1 MKTPILQVILG
12 TAAVFIAGCDATS
25 HHRRMHQ
32 AHQRLAQPH
41 GHVHSRAESN
51 VLVKRGTCA
60 FPTDDPN
67 LVAVTPDQKNAGWA
81 MSPDQECKPG
91 NYCPIACKPGMVMN
105 QWDPDSTYTYPASMN
120 GGLYCDKNGNV
131 KKPFPDKPNCV
142 EGTGSVKAINKCKS
156 HMSWCQT
163 VLPGNEA
170 MLIPTLVNSEA
181 TIAVPGSSYWQSTAA
196 HFYINP
202 PGTGTD
208 GCIWGTEDKPI
219 GNWSPYVAGA
229 NTDSNGQTFVKV
241 GWNPIWESSSLKGT
255 KPGFGVK
262 IECPDGGCSGLPCQI
277 DPSAAE
283 GSVASKNAA
292 VGAGGSAFCVVTVAK
307 GSSAHIVA
315 FDASGGNKE
324 TPKESSSAPPP
335 PPPST
340 SQQPTTSQ
348 IPTTTSTLPKPTT
361 TSVAPTTTSQPTTTL
376 VPTSSSTLTPSSSST
391 TTTTTTTSSSSST
404 TSPPTTTTTT
414 TTSSSS
420 SSTTS
425 YALPTLIPGIFHENG
440 TSSSN
445 TTTTF
450 VSSTAPT
457 TFIAETTVPN
467 APKPTEKK
475 GEAGRQQGSAAVA
488 GLVVALVAAA
498 CLF

>member
-1 MKTPILQVILG
+1 MKTLIFQVILG

-25 HHRRMHQ
+25 HHHRMHQ
-32 AHQRLAQPH
+32 AYQRLAHPH

-91 NYCPIACKPGMVMN
+91 SYCPIACKPGMVMN

-120 GGLYCDKNGNV
+120 GGLHCDENGNV
-131 KKPFPDKPNCV
+131 KKPFPNKPNCV

-170 MLIPTLVNSEA
+170 MLIPTLVKSEA
-181 TIAVPGSSYWQSTAA
+181 VIAVPGSSYWQSTAA

-208 GCIWGTEDKPI
+208 GCIWGTEDKAI

-229 NTDSNGQTFVKV
+229 NTDSNGQTFVKI
-241 GWNPIWESSSLKGT
+241 GWNPIWESSGLKGT

-262 IECPDGGCSGLPCQI
+262 IECPGGGCSGLPCQI

-283 GSVASKNAA
+283 GSVASKDAA
-292 VGAGGSAFCVVTVAK
+292 VGAGGSSFCVVTVAK

-315 FDASGGNKE
+315 FDGSGGNKE
-324 TPKESSSAPPP
+324 PPKQSSSAPPP
-335 PPPST
+335 PPPPST
-340 SQQPTTSQ
+340 SQPPTTTQ
-348 IPTTTSTLPKPTT
+348 IPTTSSTPPKPTT

-376 VPTSSSTLTPSSSST
+376 VPTTSSSTL
-391 TTTTTTTSSSSST
+391 TTSSSSSL
-404 TSPPTTTTTT
+404 SSS
-414 TTSSSS
+414 SSSS

-440 TSSSN
+440 TSFSN
-445 TTTTF
+445 STTTLA
-450 VSSTAPT
+450 SSTAPT
-457 TFIAETTVPN
+457 TSIAETTVPN
-467 APKPTEKK
+467 LPIPTEKK